1 VPISDFP
8 QCGRADRCGELGF
21 VGQTAGAG
29 RAGAVGVGA
38 VRAEACPEFQR
49 SRAPAVPCSE
59 RRELASA
66 MHLYSYRDEDRSR
79 HLDLIGGPGH
89 PWSIDLVAAI
99 ASVCY
104 WWASAVP

>member
-1 VPISDFP
+1 
-8 QCGRADRCGELGF
+8 
-21 VGQTAGAG
+21 
-29 RAGAVGVGA
+29 
-38 VRAEACPEFQR
+38 
-49 SRAPAVPCSE
+49 
-59 RRELASA
+59 

-104 WWASAVP
+104 GCALVAVWVH